1 MALVNRIQTWTVA
14 IFLGV
19 ALAAYDLITGWT
31 VAGGVA
37 AAIVVLGLFLGAFA
51 MFGLMLRAVLKERKR
66 LLVTPPEA
74 RAVLE
79 GSARAMRWSGAF
91 AIGLSV
97 LLFTDCSGG
106 VGSSGP
112 NAPVAHALDVPS
124 DFLWL
129 AAGVLLP
136 LVLAL
141 LLPPIFA
148 TGAQL
153 LAERRPKTARTFAT
167 LAVWGAA
174 VAAGAAVATVPVAFF
189 LGVSACDF
197 GTSVGYCA
205 AGVGGLMN
213 FFSLSSLA
221 LFLPYT
227 GLLSW
232 ALARLE
238 YDRANPT

>member
-1 MALVNRIQTWTVA
+1 MNRIETWTIA
-14 IFLGV
+14 ILLGV
-19 ALAAYDLITGWT
+19 AVAAFDLLTGWT

-37 AAIVVLGLFLGAFA
+37 ALIVVFGLVLGAFA

-66 LLVTPPEA
+66 LLVAPPEA
-74 RAVLE
+74 PAVLR
-79 GSARAMRWSGAF
+79 GAARAMRWSSAF
-91 AIGLSV
+91 AIGFCI
-97 LLFTDCSGG
+97 LLFTNCSGG

-112 NAPVAHALDVPS
+112 GAPVRHALDVPS
-124 DFLWL
+124 DFFGLT
-129 AAGVLLP
+129 AGVLLP

-141 LLPPIFA
+141 LLPPLFA

-153 LAERRPKTARTFAT
+153 LADRRPKTARTLAT

-174 VAAGAAVATVPVAFF
+174 LAAGAAIATVPVAFF

-197 GTSVGYCA
+197 GTSVGLCA

-213 FFSLSSLA
+213 FFSLGSLA
-221 LFLPYT
+221 LFLPYA
-227 GLLSW
+227 GLLTW
-232 ALARLE
+232 ALARME

>member
-1 MALVNRIQTWTVA
+1 MRRIEIWTGA
-14 IFLGV
+14 IFLGA

-37 AAIVVLGLFLGAFA
+37 AVIVVLGLFLGAFA
-51 MFGLMLRAVLKERKR
+51 MFGLMFRAVLKQRKR
-66 LLVTPPEA
+66 LLVSPPEA
-74 RAVLE
+74 HAVLN

-91 AIGLSV
+91 AVGFCV

-112 NAPVAHALDVPS
+112 NTPVRHALDVPS
-124 DFLWL
+124 DYFGL
-129 AAGVLLP
+129 ATGILLP

-141 LLPPIFA
+141 LLPPVFA
-148 TGAQL
+148 TAAQL
-153 LAERRPKTARTFAT
+153 LADRRPKTARTLVT

-174 VAAGAAVATVPVAFF
+174 LAAGAAVATVPVAFF

-213 FFSLSSLA
+213 FFSLGSLA

-227 GLLSW
+227 GLLTW